1 MSQGVDPARLQAV
14 LAALVARRIEESLAR
29 VEVSI
34 SAWRAGETD
43 VLGAHAEALRHAA
56 RASALSGRVARAG
69 IDGPDALLRDAFD
82 AGLITEDEFHEMTG
96 KAPSEVDPPPA
107 LEDES
112 VEETRAAMPAKRSV
126 VDKLLQD
133 GAVLLHLDARRE
145 EVDVPSPH
153 EGDPKLVL
161 RIGYGLTPVIP
172 DLVVDEDGVRATL
185 TFRGMPHLC
194 VVPWAAVYA
203 VVSEDGRGLVWPEDV
218 PPEVARD
225 FAHDTRPSPPSE
237 SPRGDGDG
245 DGDGEPEPP
254 KPRRGSHLKLV

>member
-1 MSQGVDPARLQAV
+1 MSQGLDPGRLQAV
-14 LAALVARRIEESLAR
+14 LAALVARRIEDSLAR
-29 VEVSI
+29 VEAAI
-34 SAWRAGETD
+34 AAWRRGETD
-43 VLGAHAEALRHAA
+43 VLSAHAETLRHAA

-69 IDGPDALLRDAFD
+69 IDGPEALLRDAFD
-82 AGLITEDEFHEMTG
+82 AGLLTEGEFRELTG
-96 KAPSEVDPPPA
+96 KAPGDVEPLPS

-145 EVDVPSPH
+145 DVDVPEAH
-153 EGDPKLVL
+153 RGDVKLVL

-172 DLVVDEDGVRATL
+172 DLAVDEEGVRATL
-185 TFRGMPHLC
+185 TFRGQPHLC

-225 FAHDTRPSPPSE
+225 FSHDTRASQPL
-237 SPRGDGDG
+237 DGPHE

-254 KPRRGSHLKLV
+254 KPRRGSHLKLVT